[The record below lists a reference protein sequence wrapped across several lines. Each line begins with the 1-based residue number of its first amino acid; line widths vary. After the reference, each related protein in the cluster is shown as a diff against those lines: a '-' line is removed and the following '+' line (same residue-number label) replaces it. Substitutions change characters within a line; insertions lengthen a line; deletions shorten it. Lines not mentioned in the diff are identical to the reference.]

1 MLVPLCEVIHDCLLL
16 LHENDDA
23 VLTFLNELV
32 QHPSN
37 HVIIQ
42 LVVDDE
48 VLVAKSLYLQ
58 LLRALQQKG
67 AEAFN
72 EASGLL
78 ECQVLLDVDDVE
90 HVDQHLDVD
99 LAAVED
105 FLVLVEF
112 EEDDE
117 VEVVAELGVAEV
129 PVLFGEAERKG
140 GLARVL
146 EEHRHVER
154 FLLHRAQL
162 LEAEFQDLLV
172 EVVDALEVVGSD
184 LDADEV
190 LVLLDE
196 VHEDGVVGLE
206 AVVGE
211 CAEGDEGLAEDVG
224 AGLIVGRGL
233 PEAIGDVGLQL
244 EAGVVVERPL
254 DFEAVVVD
262 PLVLLHLHYL
272 QLLVVPDGGD
282 PLEVS
287 DELAVPDPVDV
298 GDEVVELRDLVALV
312 VQFDI
317 VPDLVGDLLDE
328 LQEVVLHAL
337 QRALGHEAQLHLL
350 REVDVPDHQLY
361 VDAGELGVADRVA
374 QEVLAVQVDAL
385 GDLALLL
392 EDVEGLVEQQAVL
405 RDLEGQDVALRVEGH
420 LVHAVED
427 VLDVPADLAVVLPL
441 TEVDQLL
448 DRAQRVPRE
457 DVDPLMVVDLHVL
470 ELVLLQPV
478 PELLDL
484 EVSAAEAQQGL
495 VLLVVAVQQGV
506 LERVWQR
513 GLGDQVDHLVEEKD
527 LLVELL

>member
-1 MLVPLCEVIHDCLLL
+1 MLVPLYEVIHDCLLL
-16 LHENDDA
+16 LHENDNA
-23 VLTFLNELV
+23 VLTLLNELG
-32 QHPSN
+32 QHPCD

-48 VLVAKSLYLQ
+48 VLVAKSLNLQ

-233 PEAIGDVGLQL
+233 PEAIGDIGL
-244 EAGVVVERPL
+244 
-254 DFEAVVVD
+254 
-262 PLVLLHLHYL
+262 
-272 QLLVVPDGGD
+272 
-282 PLEVS
+282 
-287 DELAVPDPVDV
+287 
-298 GDEVVELRDLVALV
+298 
-312 VQFDI
+312 
-317 VPDLVGDLLDE
+317 
-328 LQEVVLHAL
+328 
-337 QRALGHEAQLHLL
+337 
-350 REVDVPDHQLY
+350 
-361 VDAGELGVADRVA
+361 
-374 QEVLAVQVDAL
+374 
-385 GDLALLL
+385 
-392 EDVEGLVEQQAVL
+392 
-405 RDLEGQDVALRVEGH
+405 
-420 LVHAVED
+420 
-427 VLDVPADLAVVLPL
+427 
-441 TEVDQLL
+441 
-448 DRAQRVPRE
+448 
-457 DVDPLMVVDLHVL
+457 
-470 ELVLLQPV
+470 
-478 PELLDL
+478 
-484 EVSAAEAQQGL
+484 
-495 VLLVVAVQQGV
+495 
-506 LERVWQR
+506 
-513 GLGDQVDHLVEEKD
+513 
-527 LLVELL
+527 